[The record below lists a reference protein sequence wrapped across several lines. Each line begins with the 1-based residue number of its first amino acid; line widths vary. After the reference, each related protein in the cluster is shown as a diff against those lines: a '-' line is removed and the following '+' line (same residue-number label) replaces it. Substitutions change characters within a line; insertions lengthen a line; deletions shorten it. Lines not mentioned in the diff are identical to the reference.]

1 MPGDPSHPYSELM
14 SELITGFKR
23 LLLGVLVVVALSG
36 IPGVTQGS
44 MAQGV
49 AIELSDV
56 ELLGCESVTL
66 ACPAD
71 EGLPQVDPPA
81 SQQLSQSLSQA
92 ILMGPTWPEPPETI
106 ETIETIATIDIP
118 DPQLSQEPLSQEL
131 GSPVLAAKG
140 DLEQQDQLVNSS
152 TGEFIPNPDEPN
164 SDNPGPDST
173 KQDPQAERVYTRLDA
188 MTILLR
194 EGMESL
200 LVITALLA
208 FLNRS
213 GHADKSFWIWLG
225 AGGGILASIGTAVA
239 IRVLFRSVLGD
250 VDPDLLEGVTGLVAA
265 GLLLYVSLWL
275 HRQSSAGAWKRYI
288 EEQTASVLQASTLL
302 PLALIAFLAVYREGA
317 ETILLYVGMAPSIS
331 SADLWSGLGMGSA
344 LLVLIAVLML
354 GLGLRI
360 PLRPFF
366 RGTSLLIYLL
376 GFKFVGNGIHNLQ
389 EVGRLPIH
397 VAESLP
403 TLKKLGI
410 YPTWETALTQLALLG
425 ITIVLIVWIQR
436 QSGSQQSA
444 A

>member
-1 MPGDPSHPYSELM
+1 MPGDPSRPYSGLM
-14 SELITGFKR
+14 SGLITGFKR

-36 IPGVTQGS
+36 IPGLTPGS
-44 MAQGV
+44 LAQGAAV
-49 AIELSDV
+49 EHSDAV
-56 ELLGCESVTL
+56 ERSECESVAL
-66 ACPAD
+66 ACPAS
-71 EGLPQVDPPA
+71 EGLPQVDPPV
-81 SQQLSQSLSQA
+81 SQHLNQQLSQGVAEAVL
-92 ILMGPTWPEPPETI
+92 IGPTWPEPM
-106 ETIETIATIDIP
+106 IAIAN
-118 DPQLSQEPLSQEL
+118 PQLSPEPSQEL
-131 GSPVLAAKG
+131 GSSALTSEG
-140 DLEQQDQLVNSS
+140 NLDQQDQQDPFVSS
-152 TGEFIPNPDEPN
+152 PTAQSTDQSIAVPDTTEP
-164 SDNPGPDST
+164 
-173 KQDPQAERVYTRLDA
+173 DPQAERVYTRLDA

-213 GHADKSFWIWLG
+213 GHADKSLWIWLG

-265 GLLLYVSLWL
+265 GLLIYVSFWL

-288 EEQTASVLQASTLL
+288 EEQTASVLQASTLF

-425 ITIVLIVWIQR
+425 ITIVLIVWMQR

-444 A
+444 G